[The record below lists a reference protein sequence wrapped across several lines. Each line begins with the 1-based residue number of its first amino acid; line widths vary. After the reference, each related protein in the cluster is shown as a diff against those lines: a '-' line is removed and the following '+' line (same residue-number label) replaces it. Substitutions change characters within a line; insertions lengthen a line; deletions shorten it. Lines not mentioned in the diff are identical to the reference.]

1 MSNGAAIEN
10 LIGTGYYRDTGC
22 EYSKSCLSCVLE
34 ICHYDVSYLQ
44 QQKNRFYK
52 QVAEMVLAGFN
63 TAYIAKHFG
72 KTKRQIAD
80 TKQNIGYK
88 RIAQ

>member
-1 MSNGAAIEN
+1 MRDENIQN
-10 LIGTGYYRDTGC
+10 LIGTGIFKDSGC
-22 EYSKSCLSCVLE
+22 EYSKSCLKCTLE
-34 ICHYDVSYLQ
+34 FCHYDVPYQQ

-52 QVAEMVLAGFN
+52 QVYEMVLAGFN
-63 TAYIAKHFG
+63 TAYIADHFG

-88 RIAQ
+88 RLAQ